1 MQICL
6 GRCHIVIRSGIAA
19 TSSSHS
25 TSSQTS
31 SYLSLWDWHLHH
43 IQHPLQYQHQHQ
55 DVLSPG
61 LGLGVRSSTLHPP
74 AFGIPVPFATRQI
87 WVQDPPRNTHT
98 QIHIDAHSTNY
109 PWTAKSV
116 TKLISSNLLIVYHC
130 TLETRWAPRI
140 FTCGLL
146 IGPNPVQVSRVLR
159 ANR

>member
-6 GRCHIVIRSGIAA
+6 GRCHIVIWHCRHIFFAFNIITNIKLSFPLGL

-25 TSSQTS
+25 TSSS
-31 SYLSLWDWHLHH
+31 
-43 IQHPLQYQHQHQ
+43 IQHQHQ

-98 QIHIDAHSTNY
+98 QIHFDAHSTNY

-146 IGPNPVQVSRVLR
+146 IGPNPVQVPRVLR